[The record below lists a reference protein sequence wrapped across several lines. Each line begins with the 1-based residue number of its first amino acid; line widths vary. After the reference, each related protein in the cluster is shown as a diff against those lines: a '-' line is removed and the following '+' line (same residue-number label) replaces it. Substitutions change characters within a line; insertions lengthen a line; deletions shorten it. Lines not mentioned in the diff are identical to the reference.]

1 VSFGISGGKTP
12 GDGGGVFAILL
23 DSLIELALVPQH
35 VPDPLVNN
43 SRTGA
48 TTTAV

>member
-12 GDGGGVFAILL
+12 GDGGVFAILL